1 MGQKTGAIAGIVA
14 WRKMSS
20 RMADDEIKKLVDLI
34 EAEVH
39 RSRRSRRDLERA
51 LGLSHG
57 YLGHLFSGRTEL
69 KVRHILML
77 AEEVGFDPTALF
89 NAALGRGPSE
99 PSAAAAPQPISEE
112 RVREIARE
120 TMREELMRLAQPSVP
135 AAAFPG
141 RP

>member
-1 MGQKTGAIAGIVA
+1 MPPL
-14 WRKMSS
+14 
-20 RMADDEIKKLVDLI
+20 MADDEIKKLVDLI
-34 EAEVH
+34 EGEVH

-89 NAALGRGPSE
+89 NGALGREPSE
-99 PSAAAAPQPISEE
+99 PSAAPVTQPISEE

-120 TMREELMRLAQPSVP
+120 TMREELMRLVQPSAP
-135 AAAFPG
+135 AAAFLGKP
-141 RP
+141 

>member
-1 MGQKTGAIAGIVA
+1 
-14 WRKMSS
+14 
-20 RMADDEIKKLVDLI
+20 MADEDLQEIKKLVDLI
-34 EAEVH
+34 EGEVH

-77 AEEVGFDPTALF
+77 AQEVGFDPTALF
-89 NAALGRGPSE
+89 NQALGRDPN
-99 PSAAAAPQPISEE
+99 APAVPLPPPISED

-120 TMREELMRLAQPSVP
+120 TIHEELRKLVQPPQSD
-135 AAAFPG
+135 AAKP
-141 RP
+141 

>member
-1 MGQKTGAIAGIVA
+1 MPDA
-14 WRKMSS
+14 
-20 RMADDEIKKLVDLI
+20 EIKRLVDLI
-34 EAEVH
+34 EGEVH

-77 AEEVGFDPTALF
+77 AQEVGFDPTALF
-89 NAALGRGPSE
+89 NMALGRE
-99 PSAAAAPQPISEE
+99 PAGAAAAAPAPPPLTEE

-120 TMREELMRLAQPSVP
+120 TMREELMRLVQPP
-135 AAAFPG
+135 APADP
-141 RP
+141 

>member
-1 MGQKTGAIAGIVA
+1 
-14 WRKMSS
+14 
-20 RMADDEIKKLVDLI
+20 MADDEIKTLIDLI
-34 EAEVH
+34 EGEVH

-89 NAALGRGPSE
+89 NQALGRDSSG
-99 PSAAAAPQPISEE
+99 APAIPAPPPISEE

-120 TMREELMRLAQPSVP
+120 AIREELMKLVQPPSP
-135 AAAFPG
+135 EPG
-141 RP
+141 K

>member
-1 MGQKTGAIAGIVA
+1 MPDA
-14 WRKMSS
+14 
-20 RMADDEIKKLVDLI
+20 EIKKLVDLI
-34 EAEVH
+34 EGEVH

-77 AEEVGFDPTALF
+77 AQEVGFDPTALF
-89 NAALGRGPSE
+89 NMALGRE
-99 PSAAAAPQPISEE
+99 PAGAAAAPAPPPLTEE

-120 TMREELMRLAQPSVP
+120 TMREELMRLVQPPPPP
-135 AAAFPG
+135 AEPAKT
-141 RP
+141 

>member
-1 MGQKTGAIAGIVA
+1 MPDA
-14 WRKMSS
+14 
-20 RMADDEIKKLVDLI
+20 EIKKLVDLI
-34 EAEVH
+34 EGEVH

-77 AEEVGFDPTALF
+77 AQEVGFDPTALF
-89 NAALGRGPSE
+89 NMALGRE
-99 PSAAAAPQPISEE
+99 PAGAAAAAPAPPPLTEE

-120 TMREELMRLAQPSVP
+120 TMREELMRLVQPPAPADP
-135 AAAFPG
+135 AAKP
-141 RP
+141 

>member
-1 MGQKTGAIAGIVA
+1 MPDA
-14 WRKMSS
+14 
-20 RMADDEIKKLVDLI
+20 EIKKLVDLI
-34 EAEVH
+34 EGEVH

-77 AEEVGFDPTALF
+77 AQEVGFDPTALF
-89 NAALGRGPSE
+89 NMALGRE
-99 PSAAAAPQPISEE
+99 PAGAAAAAPTPPPLTEE

-120 TMREELMRLAQPSVP
+120 TMREELMRLVQPPAPADP
-135 AAAFPG
+135 AAKP
-141 RP
+141 